1 MLVISRMAL
10 PLTSLGQSFEK
21 RVYRFALRA
30 AEIFPIP
37 IQAECTD
44 DDGHFANS

>member
-1 MLVISRMAL
+1 MLVISRMVL

-21 RVYRFALRA
+21 RIYGFALRA
-30 AEIFPIP
+30 AEVFPIL
-37 IQAECTD
+37 IQAEYTD